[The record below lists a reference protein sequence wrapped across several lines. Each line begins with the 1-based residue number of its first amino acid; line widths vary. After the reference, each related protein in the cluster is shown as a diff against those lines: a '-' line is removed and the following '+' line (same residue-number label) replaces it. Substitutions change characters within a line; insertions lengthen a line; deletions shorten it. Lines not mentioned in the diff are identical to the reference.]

1 MVYKKA
7 VLLGRSRVSY
17 GTQEVVIRVPDRRA
31 LHAALDSA
39 VREIIPLPA
48 SPASWAF

>member
-17 GTQEVVIRVPDRRA
+17 GTQVVIRVPGRRA